1 MTFQDA
7 IISVINDFGKDIL
20 SNASLQNFLNDYNAF
35 DESKSFRVILKNLI
49 SEGYLDQMLLIK
61 NWDSSSSQLCARFV
75 DNTGFQIEK
84 AEYVVNSLAYALG
97 ISKSKADYTQSS
109 QQQSQPTQ
117 SPVPQNKRQATNN
130 SVLNLTASKLEK
142 LNDDDQIAYKEEAEI
157 YLDNILE
164 IKGNCKRELGANLTV
179 TSDFDPS
186 DNTFKYRMEIDGMI
200 TAKYE
205 YSVLFKFVIYRADG
219 RAAETVSI
227 YCEKNKRSYQ
237 VLESDHVFE
246 KSFKTIGNISKV
258 VMYWEIQ

>member
-84 AEYVVNSLAYALG
+84 AEYVLNSMAYALG

-130 SVLNLTASKLEK
+130 SVLN
-142 LNDDDQIAYKEEAEI
+142 
-157 YLDNILE
+157 
-164 IKGNCKRELGANLTV
+164 
-179 TSDFDPS
+179 
-186 DNTFKYRMEIDGMI
+186 
-200 TAKYE
+200 
-205 YSVLFKFVIYRADG
+205 
-219 RAAETVSI
+219 
-227 YCEKNKRSYQ
+227 
-237 VLESDHVFE
+237 
-246 KSFKTIGNISKV
+246 
-258 VMYWEIQ
+258 